1 MKVAFY
7 LFVFLHF
14 LLQDCCV
21 INVSKINQSM
31 REVKVGFAFKLQL
44 FSFPLQERKVVVVV
58 VVVEEEGELVV
69 VVQMRPF
76 GGPMAT

>member
-1 MKVAFY
+1 MKAAF
-7 LFVFLHF
+7 LSFCFLHF

-31 REVKVGFAFKLQL
+31 REVKVGLLSNYSSFLFPFK
-44 FSFPLQERKVVVVV
+44 RKKVVVLLEEEVVVVV
-58 VVVEEEGELVV
+58 VV